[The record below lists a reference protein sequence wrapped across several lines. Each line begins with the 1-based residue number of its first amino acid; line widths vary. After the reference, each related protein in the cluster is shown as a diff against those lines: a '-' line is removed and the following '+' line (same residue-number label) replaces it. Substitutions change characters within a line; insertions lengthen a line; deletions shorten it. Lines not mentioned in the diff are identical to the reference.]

1 MIPVPERSQAFMN
14 LPTPHIFYY
23 ECRSL
28 VQGGDRG
35 ARWNPTPGKPHT
47 HAAWVENYED
57 LEVVEPRAPKAS

>member
-1 MIPVPERSQAFMN
+1 MCVFMVPVPERSQAFMN

-35 ARWNPTPGKPHT
+35 VRRNLMPENT
-47 HAAWVENYED
+47 HAHTLHGWKTM
-57 LEVVEPRAPKAS
+57 RI